1 MVNMVL
7 LINIPSLELYLV
19 MKKDEAEHV
28 IKRNR
33 PGSLEWIRGMKH
45 VIDLEDRRIKKLEDK
60 LNKKD
65 IDKEQLASLAESKD
79 QNIKLLKT
87 HW

>member
-1 MVNMVL
+1 MT
-7 LINIPSLELYLV
+7 E
-19 MKKDEAEHV
+19 DQAEDA
-28 IKRNR
+28 IKRHS

-45 VIDLEDRRIKKLEDK
+45 MITLEGKRIEKLEDK
-60 LNKKD
+60 SDKKD

-79 QNIKLLKT
+79 KNTKLLIA